1 MADSA
6 SNALHSLIRD
16 FRYGIRTLARTPG
29 FSIIAILVMA
39 LGIGSA
45 VALFTVVHSVLLKP
59 LPLPDADRLVM
70 LYEAD
75 TTFRQVYLDGRK
87 LPADPQPSWM
97 GYSVGHWEGDWLV
110 IDAVGFNERAWLDAF
125 GHTHSDQLKVTE
137 RFHRRDF
144 GHMDVQITI
153 DDPKTYTKPFTVMLT
168 QRLLPDTDLI
178 ESYCTE
184 NEQDVKHMINK

>member
-16 FRYGIRTLARTPG
+16 FRYSIRTLARTPG

-59 LPLPDADRLVM
+59 LPLPDADRLVR

-75 TTFRQVYLDGRK
+75 TK
-87 LPADPQPSWM
+87 L
-97 GYSVGHWEGDWLV
+97 
-110 IDAVGFNERAWLDAF
+110 
-125 GHTHSDQLKVTE
+125 K
-137 RFHRRDF
+137 
-144 GHMDVQITI
+144 
-153 DDPKTYTKPFTVMLT
+153 
-168 QRLLPDTDLI
+168 
-178 ESYCTE
+178 
-184 NEQDVKHMINK
+184 